1 MFLEWENN
9 NGKLQIISGKF
20 QNNAINDVKQISL
33 NHMINYGI
41 RGRWYLKTSAVS
53 GHKFLRLVGKAKD
66 KNKNKNIRAES
77 DISVSLILARAYN

>member
-1 MFLEWENN
+1 
-9 NGKLQIISGKF
+9 
-20 QNNAINDVKQISL
+20 
-33 NHMINYGI
+33 MINYGI
-41 RGRWYLKTSAVS
+41 RGRSYLKTSAVS